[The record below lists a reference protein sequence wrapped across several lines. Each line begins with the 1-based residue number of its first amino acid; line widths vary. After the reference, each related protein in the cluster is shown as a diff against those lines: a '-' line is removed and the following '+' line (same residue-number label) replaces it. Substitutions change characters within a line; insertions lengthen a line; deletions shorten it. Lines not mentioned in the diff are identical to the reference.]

1 MKRTQFPL
9 LLTQE
14 THRLLE
20 TPEAIPWMTEKLSTA
35 YARVLNSADPKLEEN
50 MHWIKVMNIVLYNSK
65 ANTVCVQLELLR

>member
-1 MKRTQFPL
+1 
-9 LLTQE
+9 
-14 THRLLE
+14 
-20 TPEAIPWMTEKLSTA
+20 MTEKLSTA